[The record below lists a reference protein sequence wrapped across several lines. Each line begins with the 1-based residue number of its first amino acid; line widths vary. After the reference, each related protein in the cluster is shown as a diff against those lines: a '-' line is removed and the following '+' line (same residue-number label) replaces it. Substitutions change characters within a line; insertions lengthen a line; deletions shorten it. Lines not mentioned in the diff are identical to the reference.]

1 LNYQVEWHPATVA
14 ELREFSVPF
23 KKTIK
28 RKVEHIAAN
37 IPVSLRLETVTLI
50 AGQDTLGIN
59 GNLYELDV
67 AHGAKVAFLI
77 EDNKKLLTV
86 YMVGKHNYAYSN
98 YLRLA
103 SERLKED
110 NYET

>member
-1 LNYQVEWHPATVA
+1 VT

-23 KKTIK
+23 RKTIK

-37 IPVSLRLETVTLI
+37 IPVSLRLGTVTPVG
-50 AGQDTLGIN
+50 GQEALGIS
-59 GNLYELDV
+59 GNLYELDI

-77 EDNKKLLTV
+77 EDDKKVLTV

-98 YLRLA
+98 YLTLA

-110 NYET
+110 NSKT